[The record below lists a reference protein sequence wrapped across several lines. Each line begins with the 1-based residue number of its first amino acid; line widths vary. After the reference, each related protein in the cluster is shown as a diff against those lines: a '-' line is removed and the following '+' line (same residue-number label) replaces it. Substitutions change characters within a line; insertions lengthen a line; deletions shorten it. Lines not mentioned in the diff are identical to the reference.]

1 MGQKVIKLKEKDLHR
16 IVSRVIKEGNKT
28 PKDPK
33 SSNKKRK

>member
-1 MGQKVIKLKEKDLHR
+1 MGQKVIKLKEKDLRR

-33 SSNKKRK
+33 GGNKKRK